1 MSNKA
6 VFLDRDGIIN
16 YDYGYVSKISDFK
29 LIPGTLESLKY
40 LKNKNFL
47 IFIVTNQSGIG
58 RGLYT
63 EDDFIQ
69 LNEYMLNL
77 FLEQEIIIDKVFYC
91 PHKPED
97 NCLCRKPKPGMIK
110 KALREFSIKKEKS
123 IMIGDKI
130 SDIECGKK
138 AKISKNFLISK
149 NSNNINSQQT
159 YKSLFDLVC
168 VKKLIK

>member
-1 MSNKA
+1 MSNRA
-6 VFLDRDGIIN
+6 VFLDRDGVIN
-16 YDYGYVSKISDFK
+16 HDYGYVSKIDDFK
-29 LIPGTLESLKY
+29 LIPGTFESLRF

-58 RGLYT
+58 RGLYS
-63 EDDFIQ
+63 ESDFLK

-77 FLEQEIIIDKVFYC
+77 FLKQKIIIDKVFYC

-97 NCLCRKPKPGMIK
+97 SCLCRKPNPGMIQ
-110 KALREFSIKKEKS
+110 KALKEFSIIKEKS

-130 SDIECGKK
+130 TDIECGKR
-138 AKISKNFLISK
+138 AKIGKSFLINNDSK
-149 NSNNINSQQT
+149 NINSQHT

-168 VKKLIK
+168 VDKLIK